1 MQLKQNMKSD
11 FDEFLEEQGIL
22 AQTEAIAIKRVIAYQ
37 IEQEMAK
44 QDISKSKM
52 AKLMHTSR
60 SSVDRLLD
68 PMNKS
73 LTISTLESATQAL
86 GKKLNISI
94 I

>member
-1 MQLKQNMKSD
+1 MRIKQNMKSD
-11 FDEFLEEQGIL
+11 FDEFLQDEGVFVE
-22 AQTEAIAIKRVIAYQ
+22 TESLAIKRVIAYQ
-37 IEQEMAK
+37 IEQEMKK
-44 QDISKSKM
+44 QNINKLKM

-73 LTISTLESATQAL
+73 LTISTLESAIQAL

-94 I
+94 S

>member
-1 MQLKQNMKSD
+1 MRIKANMKSD
-11 FDEFLEEQGIL
+11 FDEFLQDEGIF

-37 IEQEMAK
+37 IEQEMKK
-44 QDISKSKM
+44 QEITKSKM

-60 SSVDRLLD
+60 TSVDRLLD

-73 LTISTLESATQAL
+73 LTISTLEAATQAL

-94 I
+94 S